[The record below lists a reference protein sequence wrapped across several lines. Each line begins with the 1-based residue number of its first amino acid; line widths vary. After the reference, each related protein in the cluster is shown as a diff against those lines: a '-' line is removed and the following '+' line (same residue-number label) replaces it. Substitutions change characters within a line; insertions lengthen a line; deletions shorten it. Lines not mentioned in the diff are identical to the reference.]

1 MEKLLVQPA
10 CRICRACCSVHHCKR
25 LFTTAGIRERWASR
39 LSDLLLVPATRGD
52 GLPAQICHRCSIK
65 IKSIEESLRNLE
77 EMRQSAKSMIECF
90 CVPTLKPI
98 RWNGRRI
105 QVVWMFHLKQR
116 DHCQPQSA
124 ALAYSLD
131 NCSSTQVK
139 FPVREKIVLHACMI
153 ILYWT

>member
-1 MEKLLVQPA
+1 MEKLLVQPV

-90 CVPTLKPI
+90 CRPNAEANSVKRAKDTSGMDVSPQTARSLPAAKRRPRLQPRQLQFNPNEVPCT
-98 RWNGRRI
+98 
-105 QVVWMFHLKQR
+105 
-116 DHCQPQSA
+116 
-124 ALAYSLD
+124 
-131 NCSSTQVK
+131 
-139 FPVREKIVLHACMI
+139 
-153 ILYWT
+153 